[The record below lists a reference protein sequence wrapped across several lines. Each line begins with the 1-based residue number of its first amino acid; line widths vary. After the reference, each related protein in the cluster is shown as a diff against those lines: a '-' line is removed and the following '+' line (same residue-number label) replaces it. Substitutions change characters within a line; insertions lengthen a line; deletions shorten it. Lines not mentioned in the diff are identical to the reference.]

1 MNYTW
6 NIIHIKTKDYP
17 DMPKA
22 LHSCRV
28 EYIGT
33 DENSNIGRHE
43 MLITFPEPTVETYV
57 PFADLTQQGIIDL
70 FVNNLSQEH
79 WDHMKG
85 NIEEEISNQIKKQEF
100 LPWDT
105 QEN

>member
-6 NIIHIKTKDYP
+6 NIVHIKTKDYP
-17 DMPKA
+17 DMPA
-22 LHSCRV
+22 SIHSARV

-43 MLITFPEPTVETYV
+43 MLVTFEEPTLDAFIPY
-57 PFADLTQQGIIDL
+57 DQLTLENIVS
-70 FVNNLSQEH
+70 FFEANLSQEH

-85 NIEEEISNQIKKQEF
+85 NIEEEILNNIVKQPN
-100 LPWDT
+100 LPWV
-105 QEN
+105 

>member
-6 NIIHIKTKDYP
+6 NIVHIKTKDYP

-22 LHSCRV
+22 LHWCRV

-33 DENSNIGRHE
+33 DENGNTGRHE
-43 MLITFPEPTVETYV
+43 LGMPFPVPTPETYV
-57 PFADLTQQGIIDL
+57 PFENLTEQGIIDR

-79 WDHMKG
+79 WEHMQG
-85 NIEEEISNQIKKQEF
+85 NIAYEISNQIKKQEF
-100 LPWDT
+100 LPWQLSDL
-105 QEN
+105 